1 MMCDC
6 LGSSVN
12 FCDVPGFEEY
22 AGAWREMVGRRRRM
36 ARLFSVYTE
45 NYAKSVEEAKA
56 FAIDA
61 NSLTI
66 LGDDYDDFLKAVRS
80 IEVGCPCPR

>member
-1 MMCDC
+1 M
-6 LGSSVN
+6 
-12 FCDVPGFEEY
+12 
-22 AGAWREMVGRRRRM
+22 
-36 ARLFSVYTE
+36 YTD

-61 NSLTI
+61 NSLTV

-80 IEVGCPCPR
+80 IEVGCPCPRGG